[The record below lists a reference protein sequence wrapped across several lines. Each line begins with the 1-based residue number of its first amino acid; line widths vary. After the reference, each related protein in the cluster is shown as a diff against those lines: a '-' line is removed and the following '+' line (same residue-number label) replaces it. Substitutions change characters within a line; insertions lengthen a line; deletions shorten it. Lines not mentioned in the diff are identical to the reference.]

1 MDIFP
6 QFSSHIFQLKIN
18 KNTDEL
24 KNEESYV
31 TYKRD
36 NMDFNVLKKHPEISK
51 DFLDIFNDI
60 SKNYFNYTNNYR
72 ITTSWITKI
81 NPDEHAD
88 WHNHKNSF
96 YSGIYYYGEYDDLSG
111 KLLFANPL
119 LDVMDFSLHSPKPSM
134 SNCKSFELKP
144 EKNKLIFFPS
154 YLRHKI
160 KIHKGDTVRYSL
172 AFNIIP
178 IGDVGYYD
186 SFVDG
191 R

>member
-1 MDIFP
+1 
-6 QFSSHIFQLKIN
+6 
-18 KNTDEL
+18 
-24 KNEESYV
+24 
-31 TYKRD
+31 
-36 NMDFNVLKKHPEISK
+36 
-51 DFLDIFNDI
+51 
-60 SKNYFNYTNNYR
+60 
-72 ITTSWITKI
+72 
-81 NPDEHAD
+81 
-88 WHNHKNSF
+88 
-96 YSGIYYYGEYDDLSG
+96 
-111 KLLFANPL
+111 
-119 LDVMDFSLHSPKPSM
+119 M